1 MALTLIE
8 AAKRAT
14 GDVLRQGVIETF
26 ARSVGILG
34 ALPFDDI
41 EGNALKYN
49 QENTLPGIGFRG
61 VNEAFAESTGVINP
75 VVETLAIAGGDADV
89 DKFIVQTMGADQ
101 RAAQVEMKVKAIS
114 QRWANVFIKGD
125 SVADPKQFD
134 GLQTRLTGSQLID
147 AGSASGGDALSLN
160 KLDEVLDT
168 VDAPTHLLMTKA
180 LRRLLTQASRNTSV
194 GGFITFDQDEF
205 GRQVSFYQGVPILI
219 ADELGNAEP
228 ALGFNEANPGGGAN
242 VGTSIYVLSL
252 QSGWLVGI
260 QNMGIQVDDLGELD
274 TKPVLR
280 TRIEWYAG
288 IALLHPR
295 AASRLR
301 GIKDAAIVA

>member
-1 MALTLIE
+1 MALTLLE

-41 EGNALKYN
+41 PGNALKYN
-49 QENTLPGIGFRG
+49 QENVLPGIGFRG
-61 VNEAFAESTGVINP
+61 VNQAFPESTGIINP
-75 VVETLAIAGGDADV
+75 VTESLAIAGGDADV

-101 RAAQVEMKVKAIS
+101 RSAQVEMKVKAIS

-125 SVADPKQFD
+125 SQTDPLQFD
-134 GLQTRLTGSQLID
+134 GLQTRLTGSQLV
-147 AGSASGGDALSLN
+147 ANGASSGGDPLSLN
-160 KLDEVLDT
+160 NLDEILDT
-168 VDAPTHLLMTKA
+168 VDAVTHLLMTKA
-180 LRRLLTQASRNTSV
+180 MRRRLTQASRNTSV
-194 GGFITFDQDEF
+194 GGFITFEQDEF

-219 ADELGNAEP
+219 ADENGNAEP

-242 VGTSIYVLSL
+242 VGTSIYALSL
-252 QSGWLVGI
+252 QAGWLVGI
-260 QNMGIQVDDLGELD
+260 QNMGIQVEDLGQLE

-295 AASRLR
+295 AAGRLN
-301 GIKDAAIVA
+301 GISDAAVVA